1 MATTLFELTLALA
14 DVLGDRKLATATT
27 TASDT
32 TSIVSTDLDEA
43 PEYWQGGT
51 VWITSGAQAGKMR
64 RVTLSDKNK
73 LVFTPAVAAAVVSGV
88 SFYVA
93 GPTYPL
99 QVLIQAI
106 NAALTDSM
114 SAGKLPYRYRNA
126 AFVTVAEQEEY
137 TLPTPAGEDPIS
149 DVRLVLVAQRGTTDP
164 YEWTDYRHFI
174 ETDGKIRFDGG
185 YEPDVSGQLI
195 ELLYAREHPL
205 LFAETDTMHYALALK
220 RIKWAAAAW
229 IHRNTF
235 IPSGKD
241 KKQTFDLFTEAIN
254 RAAEAANENPI
265 ELPEAPGR
273 FFPSGW

>member
-1 MATTLFELTLALA
+1 MATTLFDLTLALA
-14 DVLGDRKLATATT
+14 DVLGDRKLATTT
-27 TASDT
+27 SLAGDT

-51 VWITSGAQAGKMR
+51 VWITTGAQAGKMR
-64 RVTLSDKNK
+64 RITLHDKNA
-73 LVFTPAVAAAVVSGV
+73 LTFTPAVGAAVASGV

-114 SAGKLPYRYRNA
+114 SVGKLPYRYKDA
-126 AFVTVAEQEEY
+126 GFVTVGGQEQYE
-137 TLPTPAGEDPIS
+137 LPTPVGEQPIS
-149 DVRLVLVAQRGTTDP
+149 DVRTVMVLENDTDP
-164 YEWTDYRHFI
+164 YEPTDYRHWI
-174 ETDGKIRFDGG
+174 ETADGYIRFDGG
-185 YEPDVSGQLI
+185 YEPDVSGKLI

-205 LFAETDTMHYALALK
+205 LFAETDTMHFALGLK
-220 RIKWAAAAW
+220 RVKWAAAAW

-265 ELPEAPGR
+265 DLPETPSR